1 MMGTLDKWKENAREI
16 MRKQRIKENEFMYG
30 IVVSENINLILAKEK
45 ELGASVIRNVIHPI
59 CITQLSN
66 KIMKSVPS
74 FRNLK

>member
-1 MMGTLDKWKENAREI
+1 MMGTLDKGKENAREI

-30 IVVSENINLILAKEK
+30 ILVSKNINRILAKEK